1 MIITFINNII
11 KFNKYIFVF
20 MILFLV
26 LYLLYKNSCYKKEN
40 FQEKKTSKNINTIH
54 VPNDFIA
61 THPFTNSDSGL
72 NLIDNPQEHYIYEN
86 DKKSEKFR
94 ENKGYYTKEYGCR
107 PSITGVFTDC
117 GPYSFNSCEKKTSK
131 LTHHTK
137 NTDKKYRK
145 HINYKDYNDI
155 EPLLT
160 CDKNICHYI
169 YHYYNNDNN
178 KKHNDKKHND
188 KKHNDKKHN
197 DKKHNDKKNNNNHED
212 NDNST
217 LLNYDEY
224 IDNLDGY

>member
-1 MIITFINNII
+1 MINTFINNII
-11 KFNKYIFVF
+11 KFNKDIFIF
-20 MILFLV
+20 MILFLI

-40 FQEKKTSKNINTIH
+40 FQEKKTSKNINIIN
-54 VPNDFIA
+54 VPNDFIP

-72 NLIDNPQEHYIYEN
+72 NLIDNPQEHYIYEKN
-86 DKKSEKFR
+86 KKSEKFK

-117 GPYSFNSCEKKTSK
+117 GPYSFNSCEKKTTR

-137 NTDKKYRK
+137 NTDNKYRK
-145 HINYKDYNDI
+145 HINYKNDSEI

-160 CDKNICHYI
+160 CDKNICHHI
-169 YHYYNNDNN
+169 YHYYSNDEN
-178 KKHNDKKHND
+178 KKHHNENKKHHNEN
-188 KKHNDKKHN
+188 KKHHHKNKNHN
-197 DKKHNDKKNNNNHED
+197 KNHEN
-212 NDNST
+212 NDDSA